1 MKIKGDKIQA
11 QVSDLFLL
19 LRVSVQF
26 MSPGQVSGMP
36 FYNGLY
42 YITLHYFILCY
53 MLYCV
58 TSC

>member
-1 MKIKGDKIQA
+1 MKIRGDKIQV

-42 YITLHYFILCY
+42 HITVHYFILY
-53 MLYCV
+53 
-58 TSC
+58 